1 MAHLPTLGKGVVEGM
16 DVEAVTKELQ
26 ARSKK
31 ARKGGVASGSGGND
45 PGIGGGRTGM
55 GSGIGTGIGT
65 GGASYI
71 LGGVREPSPNPP
83 TSESSL
89 ASSVELLNPNNF
101 GSSTVVTHNANNN
114 NKNVASDNENEN
126 MRGRAVS
133 MSTTDPL
140 SAITESSGFGGGV
153 EGAGGGVT
161 GGHAPSTSS
170 QSWVDE
176 FSGGSGYLAQSQN
189 SLFGPVLAIPPAP
202 SSSGGGREP
211 TLVSPVS
218 NVTGTGSGV
227 GISVG
232 VGTGTGMSGSFL
244 SDSMVSSTRSSVV
257 SFNPSL
263 FLFSLCFGTHVY
275 GFLLDACAM
284 IDLQ

>member
-31 ARKGGVASGSGGND
+31 ARKGGVASGSGRND
-45 PGIGGGRTGM
+45 PGIGGGKTGT
-55 GSGIGTGIGT
+55 GAGVGIGTD
-65 GGASYI
+65 GASYI

-101 GSSTVVTHNANNN
+101 GSSTAVTHNVNINNN
-114 NKNVASDNENEN
+114 NNNVATDNGNENTRE
-126 MRGRAVS
+126 RAVS

-140 SAITESSGFGGGV
+140 SAITESSGFGEGV
-153 EGAGGGVT
+153 EGAGGGMT